1 MSLSVMSTK
10 LQKPKLPLSVVE
22 KEEIN
27 HRLSVAKINVI
38 CAQAGSGKS
47 TVVSRWLEFQES
59 PYIWYALDEW
69 DNDLAQFLTYLATG
83 IFAIDKDVSNQMKQ
97 LLSARQT
104 IGDDALIKTFT
115 TLLNTVQIPFIWVLD
130 DYHTIQ
136 EESIHQMMKTL
147 LSRFPQNM
155 QMCII
160 SREDP
165 PFSLA
170 KLRVQRQLTE
180 LRMSDLRFTLKET
193 EAFLSSNLDQTL
205 TASQMAYL
213 YGRTEGWIAGLQLT
227 ALSLQGVSD
236 VERFILNFSESHYYI
251 MDYLLEEVLERHTE
265 AMRQFLLKSSIFE
278 YFSPE
283 LCDFVFEY
291 SPGESQK
298 VIDYLI
304 KTNSFLIELNQ
315 KVWFRYHHL
324 FRELLRRRVEMLDKH
339 HISSLHKSAGMWFEK
354 QGRIQEAID
363 HYLNGGNHDLAA
375 SQIELRWST
384 MDMELSS
391 SS

>member
-22 KEEIN
+22 KEKIN

-180 LRMSDLRFTLKET
+180 LRMSDLR
-193 EAFLSSNLDQTL
+193 LD
-205 TASQMAYL
+205 
-213 YGRTEGWIAGLQLT
+213 R
-227 ALSLQGVSD
+227 
-236 VERFILNFSESHYYI
+236 
-251 MDYLLEEVLERHTE
+251 
-265 AMRQFLLKSSIFE
+265 KS
-278 YFSPE
+278 
-283 LCDFVFEY
+283 V
-291 SPGESQK
+291 
-298 VIDYLI
+298 V
-304 KTNSFLIELNQ
+304 
-315 KVWFRYHHL
+315 
-324 FRELLRRRVEMLDKH
+324 
-339 HISSLHKSAGMWFEK
+339 
-354 QGRIQEAID
+354 
-363 HYLNGGNHDLAA
+363 
-375 SQIELRWST
+375 
-384 MDMELSS
+384 
-391 SS
+391 